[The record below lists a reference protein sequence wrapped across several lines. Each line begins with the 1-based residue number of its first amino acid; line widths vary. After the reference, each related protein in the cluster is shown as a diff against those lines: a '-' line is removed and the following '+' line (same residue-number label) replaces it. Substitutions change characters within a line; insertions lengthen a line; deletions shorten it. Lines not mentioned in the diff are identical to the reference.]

1 MGLSD
6 ETLSN
11 MFKDLGSHQKK
22 IISTG
27 HFEKKM
33 KLSMCIAL
41 LYKVTKDHH
50 QTNQTH
56 DNT

>member
-50 QTNQTH
+50 QTNQMH

>member
-1 MGLSD
+1 MRHLPS
-6 ETLSN
+6 

-22 IISTG
+22 MISTG

-41 LYKVTKDHH
+41 LYKITKDHH
-50 QTNQTH
+50 QTNQMH
-56 DNT
+56 NNS